1 MKKSKDYNISDE
13 DKKIIDAFLEKYQD
27 NDYFLVNLFGKMD
40 PDDILEYVDE
50 RDCYRV
56 FGDDLLDEFTDDDL
70 IDYLENNGY
79 KVQDK
84 DDAIDLADGSI
95 ENQKYLINIVCKNL
109 TNRYLTKEDR
119 KKEICDFIDFWFC

>member
-1 MKKSKDYNISDE
+1 MKKSKDYNISDK

-27 NDYFLVNLFGKMD
+27 NQYFLDSLFNDMD
-40 PDDILEYVDE
+40 SDDILEYVDE
-50 RDCYRV
+50 RDCYSLFREE
-56 FGDDLLDEFTDDDL
+56 LLDEFTDDEL

-84 DDAIDLADGSI
+84 DDAIDLADGSV
-95 ENQKYLINIVCKNL
+95 ENQKLLIDTVCKNI
-109 TNRYLTKEDR
+109 TSRYLTKEDR

>member
-1 MKKSKDYNISDE
+1 MKKSKDYNISDK

-27 NDYFLVNLFGKMD
+27 NQYFLDSLFNDMD
-40 PDDILEYVDE
+40 SDDILEYVDE
-50 RDCYRV
+50 RDCYSFFRE
-56 FGDDLLDEFTDDDL
+56 DLLDEFTDDDL

-95 ENQKYLINIVCKNL
+95 ENQKRLINIVCENI
-109 TNRYLTKEDR
+109 TDRYLTKEDR

>member
-1 MKKSKDYNISDE
+1 MKNSKDYNISE
-13 DKKIIDAFLEKYQD
+13 KDKKAIDTFLEKYQD
-27 NDYFLVNLFGKMD
+27 NDYFLDNLFGEMY

-50 RDCYRV
+50 RDCYLM
-56 FGDDLLDEFTDDDL
+56 FGDDLLDEFTDDEL

-84 DDAIDLADGSI
+84 DDVIDLADGSI

>member
-1 MKKSKDYNISDE
+1 MKKSKDYNISDK

-27 NDYFLVNLFGKMD
+27 NQYFLDSLFNDMD
-40 PDDILEYVDE
+40 SDDILEYVDE
-50 RDCYRV
+50 RDCYSF
-56 FGDDLLDEFTDDDL
+56 FGEDLLDEFTDDEL

-84 DDAIDLADGSI
+84 DDVIDLADGSL
-95 ENQKYLINIVCKNL
+95 ENQKRLINIVSGNI
-109 TNRYLTKEDR
+109 TNRYLTKEDK

>member
-1 MKKSKDYNISDE
+1 MKKSKDYNISDK

-27 NDYFLVNLFGKMD
+27 NQYFLDSLFNDMD
-40 PDDILEYVDE
+40 SDDILEYVDE
-50 RDCYRV
+50 RDCYSFFRE
-56 FGDDLLDEFTDDDL
+56 DLLDEFTDDDI

-84 DDAIDLADGSI
+84 DDAIDLADGSV
-95 ENQKYLINIVCKNL
+95 ENQKLLIDTVCKNI
-109 TNRYLTKEDR
+109 TSRYLAKEDK

>member
-1 MKKSKDYNISDE
+1 MKKSKYYNISE
-13 DKKIIDAFLEKYQD
+13 KDKKAIDTFLEKYQD
-27 NDYFLVNLFGKMD
+27 NDYFLDNLFGEMD

-50 RDCYRV
+50 RDCYRM
-56 FGDDLLDEFTDDDL
+56 FGDDLLDEFTDYEL
-70 IDYLENNGY
+70 IDYLESNGY

-84 DDAIDLADGSI
+84 YDAIDLTDGSI

-109 TNRYLTKEDR
+109 TNRYLTKEDK

>member
-1 MKKSKDYNISDE
+1 MKKSKDYNISDK

-27 NDYFLVNLFGKMD
+27 NQYFLDGLFNDMD
-40 PDDILEYVDE
+40 SDDILEYVDE
-50 RDCYRV
+50 RDCYRM
-56 FGDDLLDEFTDDDL
+56 FGDDLLDEFTDDDI

-84 DDAIDLADGSI
+84 DDAIDLADGSV
-95 ENQKYLINIVCKNL
+95 ENQKLLIDTVCKNI
-109 TNRYLTKEDR
+109 TSRYLAKEDK

>member
-1 MKKSKDYNISDE
+1 MKNSKDYNISE
-13 DKKIIDAFLEKYQD
+13 KDKKAIDTFLEKYQD
-27 NDYFLVNLFGKMD
+27 NDYFLDNLFGEMD

-50 RDCYRV
+50 RDCYRM
-56 FGDDLLDEFTDDDL
+56 FGDDLLDEFTDDEL

-84 DDAIDLADGSI
+84 DDVIDLADGSI
-95 ENQKYLINIVCKNL
+95 ENQKYLINIVCKNI
-109 TNRYLTKEDR
+109 TNRYLTKEDK